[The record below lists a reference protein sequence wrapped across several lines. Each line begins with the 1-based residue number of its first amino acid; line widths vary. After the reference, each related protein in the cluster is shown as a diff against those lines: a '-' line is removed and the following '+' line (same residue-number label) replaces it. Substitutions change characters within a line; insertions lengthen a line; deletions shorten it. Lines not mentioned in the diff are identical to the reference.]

1 MTSAPVRD
9 PLAGHLLTPGNA
21 ALLLIDYQP
30 AQLAAVRSMDHDL
43 LVNNAVSA
51 VRTIK
56 TFGVPVVHST
66 VNVASG
72 QGPALPELAGLLA
85 DDKPLDRTTVNSW
98 EDIEFVQAV
107 RATGRRKLIICALR
121 TEICMALTALDA
133 RREGYEACP
142 VIDATG
148 GTSPEAHRA
157 GLDRVIQAGGQPIS
171 WVSLAVE
178 LQRDWARQDTVPAII
193 EIVLT
198 DRLLKEQQ
206 RPRGSRGSRIPG
218 QPASNPATAERER
231 RIVHINVHL
240 HRRTHAR

>member
-9 PLAGHLLTPGNA
+9 PIADHLLTPENA
-21 ALLLIDYQP
+21 AFLFIDYQP
-30 AQLAAVRSMDHDL
+30 AQLAAVRSMDHAL
-43 LVNNAVSA
+43 MMKNAVST

-66 VNVASG
+66 VNVAAG
-72 QGPALPELAGLLA
+72 QGPTLPEVAGLLT

-107 RATGRRKLIICALR
+107 HATGRRKLIICALW
-121 TEICMALTALDA
+121 TEICMAFTALDA
-133 RREGYEACP
+133 LREGYEVYP
-142 VIDATG
+142 VVNAIG

-171 WVSLAVE
+171 WVSLACE
-178 LQRDWARQDTVPAII
+178 LQRDWARQDTVAAIV

-198 DRLLKEQQ
+198 DRLRKEQ
-206 RPRGSRGSRIPG
+206 
-218 QPASNPATAERER
+218 
-231 RIVHINVHL
+231 
-240 HRRTHAR
+240 